1 MTSRRIGGLDVPP
14 ALAGLL
20 DDILERST
28 FGPSTSTI
36 DVACSGGPDSTALA
50 VIAAGTGR
58 PVVLHH
64 VDHGLRPGGAAEAAL
79 VRQLAALLGAG
90 FVGHVVEVSGG
101 GGPEEA
107 ARVARQSVLPLGAAT
122 GHTMDDQAET
132 VLLNL
137 LRGAGARGLAAM
149 EPGPSHPLLGLRR
162 SELWALVD
170 GLGLEVVRD
179 PSNADLSLRRN
190 AVRHQLLPLADEVA
204 QRDVVPLLARSADLA
219 RADELL
225 LEELSK
231 REVPDPTDVAVLR
244 SVAWPLA
251 ARAIR
256 RWLKRERGGHQPT
269 AAEVERVFEV
279 VSLARRSTELAGG
292 GRVLRTS
299 GRLRYQQL

>member
-107 ARVARQSVLPLGAAT
+107 ARVARRSVLPLGAAT
-122 GHTMDDQAET
+122 GHTMDVQAET

-225 LEELSK
+225 LEELSES
-231 REVPDPTDVAVLR
+231 EVPDPTDVVVLR
-244 SVAWPLA
+244 SVPRPLA

-279 VSLARRSTELAGG
+279 VALASRSTELAGG
-292 GRVLRTS
+292 GRVLRTA